1 MSLNSLF
8 WICGDHVLLLATR
21 THRAV
26 HKRNAPHT
34 HKRTH
39 GACWVR
45 YTTKLHQNNITEE
58 QARKAERMAREIEG
72 QATDN
77 MHIAEERGQVAQRD
91 DDLDEEDRYS
101 GVLVRGANGSQYN
114 ARGAL
119 FDQKSGNGRANGP
132 PSDDGGAGAAGSR
145 EGLSHAQRSK
155 KVWGNFKKPA
165 PVTQDEEG
173 GPSEAA
179 PLSPHDDPKVSGG
192 GRPAPT
198 PTVRA
203 AG

>member
-1 MSLNSLF
+1 M
-8 WICGDHVLLLATR
+8 LLATR

-132 PSDDGGAGAAGSR
+132 PSDDGGAGVAGSR

-155 KVWGNFKKPA
+155 KVWGSFKKPA
-165 PVTQDEEG
+165 PRDLTTHGLDDEDW
-173 GPSEAA
+173 PKLSVLRKVMSE
-179 PLSPHDDPKVSGG
+179 
-192 GRPAPT
+192 PT
-198 PTVRA
+198 YNRRIEVKYSAIGWMQQRDVA
-203 AG
+203 VHG